1 MRGIRHQ
8 GPRTRPTAPG
18 HFVVAGDVRVH
29 YVRSGE
35 GPPLIY
41 VHGAKGSVYDFTL
54 SVGPRLAARY
64 TAVAMDRPGSGF
76 SSRPASGVN
85 TPQAQAAVL
94 RTAAAQLG
102 LERPIL
108 IGHSYGAAVSLAW
121 ALDAPGEVA
130 AVITLGGYVL
140 PLGGEPAWVRQ
151 LMRYPPALRVAGALA
166 RSRLGRPLVRAAVGR
181 VFFPAP
187 APEAYLAVAPR
198 LALQASALVH
208 DGQDR
213 EAAEEGLSA
222 LRPRYAGLSVPLV
235 IVVGL
240 QDRIV
245 PAVVSERLHALVPRS
260 ELVRLPEA
268 GHMPQFTAP
277 DAVVAAVDRA
287 AALAGVVPTFA
298 SSGDRG

>member
-1 MRGIRHQ
+1 MRDDSSGLR
-8 GPRTRPTAPG
+8 GNPRPPG
-18 HFVVAGDVRVH
+18 AFVAAGDVRVH
-29 YVRSGE
+29 YVRRGE
-35 GPPLIY
+35 GPPLVY

-76 SSRPASGVN
+76 SSRPATGPNS
-85 TPQAQAAVL
+85 PQAQAAVL

-108 IGHSYGAAVSLAW
+108 IGHSYGAAVTLAW

-130 AVITLGGYVL
+130 AVVTLGGYVL
-140 PLGGEPAWVRQ
+140 PLGGEPAWVMQ
-151 LMRYPPALRVAGALA
+151 LMRYPPALRAAGALA
-166 RSRLGRPLVRAAVGR
+166 RSRLGRPLVRGAVGR
-181 VFFPAP
+181 AFSPAP
-187 APEAYLAVAPR
+187 APEAYLEIAPR
-198 LALQASALVH
+198 LALQASALVR
-208 DGQDR
+208 DGEDR
-213 EAAEEGLSA
+213 RAAEEGLSA
-222 LRPRYAGLSVPLV
+222 LRPRYAGLRVPLV
-235 IVVGL
+235 IVVGR

-260 ELVRLPEA
+260 ELVGLPEA

-287 AALAGVVPTFA
+287 AALAGVAPTFA
-298 SSGDRG
+298 SPGARG